1 MLRTPN
7 PLPKR
12 SNSFAILDIRF
23 ALATTQPR
31 TKDRFLPIAIC
42 CYVKQAEGKASRT
55 PLRLPPCLP
64 FYLVTSAPTG
74 FGRSYGTGQWTA
86 CTYLYSCTFRTI
98 SSLISLLAY
107 VFYPRSSYC
116 PQAIFPSLILGSDRT
131 GKRGLRLSL
140 ARVQRGTLLRLVRY
154 CCLRWHVYGLLSI
167 YDQAP
172 ESVWK
177 LAVRSGSEMVV
188 VVVEERYNDYVRVDW
203 CRE

>member
-1 MLRTPN
+1 MPLFLRVGTKGPAGRTARLSSTDRRRFTMLRTPN

-42 CYVKQAEGKASRT
+42 CYVKQAEGKASRM
-55 PLRLPPCLP
+55 PVCLPPCLP

-107 VFYPRSSYC
+107 VFYPTSSYC

-131 GKRGLRLSL
+131 GKRGTKIEF
-140 ARVQRGTLLRLVRY
+140 G
-154 CCLRWHVYGLLSI
+154 
-167 YDQAP
+167 
-172 ESVWK
+172 E
-177 LAVRSGSEMVV
+177 GSTW
-188 VVVEERYNDYVRVDW
+188 NAA
-203 CRE
+203 